1 MALGDVVIVVVFTVA
16 ITVIILTISD
26 KKNR

>member
-1 MALGDVVIVVVFTVA
+1 MVLGDVVIVVVFTVA
-16 ITVIILTISD
+16 VTVIILTISD